1 MLYTISYS
9 IGKYGDRSKRLGA
22 SIVIGKRQGT
32 YWDGRYLLLLLF
44 GFLMGRV
51 WFLQINPFGVAVL
64 ASVAAEKKGQK
75 GMAFCIMAGM
85 FTSIEGILL
94 LKYFSLFLIV
104 LATSKLYQKWTSRYL
119 PSVYLA
125 LLTGGLNMAVGILN
139 SIVAVNTW
147 ELFWLSILESI
158 AVLAL
163 ANIYQ
168 WGIHFFLYEEWS
180 KMPSNEELISVLAI
194 LVTAFYGIPRET
206 DLIFSISGTLAYLM
220 ILFMGYRYG
229 ASTGAI
235 AGAAGGILLAITGES
250 LVAIGIACLLGV
262 CAGTFRRLGRI
273 ASSCAFLLMG
283 GIMMVFA
290 IQEVYGVIELRA
302 MLSAAIIFLA
312 LPKRVAHCIEEDMS
326 DGENDSFA
334 REDIRSL
341 ANHRLED
348 FSDAFRRLSRSF
360 ENEMERRDL
369 TEEELEELFE
379 ELSRN
384 TCQECINCKYCWN
397 RHYEKTNESLRQILW
412 QAGREGAVSL
422 EVIDPDFHRRCMHLE
437 EYVGRVEEKIA
448 GEKVRLGW
456 HNRMTENRRVMA
468 EQMKEIATAL
478 KSFTVDLG
486 DVEELPREYKRRIH
500 EELKREGVKVQ
511 RLSVKRRRKYLEVM
525 FTGSCQGNQCLTK
538 TDVAQALYRA
548 TGIMMCPARET
559 RNVLSSERD
568 TMFFREDTKYKAL
581 TGLARIAKSGET
593 VSGDNYSFLELSGTG
608 ELLMVL
614 ADGMGSGEM
623 AYRDSGNLIEAL
635 EYLMEAGFEKKSALR
650 LLNTLFVVN
659 YEGESFTT
667 LDMTA
672 INLYTGQCEIMKNG
686 AATTFV
692 RRADR
697 VDMIASNA
705 LPVGVDLEAEPDVAV
720 VDLQEGDMI
729 IMVSDGVLDG
739 FYERNMTAG
748 SQDDMAT
755 LIENLMCQNPNDMA
769 NQILMNALAR
779 STREAT
785 DDMSVLVAGIWN
797 KN

>member
-1 MLYTISYS
+1 MEE
-9 IGKYGDRSKRLGA
+9 KKQK
-22 SIVIGKRQGT
+22 V
-32 YWDGRYLLLLLF
+32 YWDGRYILLLF
-44 GFLMGRV
+44 FGFLIGRV
-51 WFLQINPFGVAVL
+51 WFFKINPFGVAIL
-64 ASVAAEKKGQK
+64 ASASAEKKGQK
-75 GMAFCIMAGM
+75 GMALCIMAGM
-85 FTSIEGILL
+85 FSSMEGIFL
-94 LKYFSLFLIV
+94 LKYISLFLIV
-104 LATSKLYQKWTSRYL
+104 IATSQIHQKWTSRYL

-125 LLTGGLNMAVGILN
+125 LLTGFLNMVVGIIN

-147 ELFWLSILESI
+147 EVFWLSLLESI

-168 WGIHFFLYEEWS
+168 WGIHFLLYEEWR
-180 KMPSNEELISVLAI
+180 KMPSNEELISVLAL
-194 LVTAFYGIPRET
+194 LVTAFYGIPREA
-206 DLIFSISGTLAYLM
+206 DIIFSISGTLAYLM

-262 CAGTFRRLGRI
+262 CVGTFRRLGRI
-273 ASSCAFLLMG
+273 VSGGSFLLMG

-290 IQEVYGVIELRA
+290 LREMYGIIELRA
-302 MLSAAIIFLA
+302 MLSAVIIFFA
-312 LPKRVAHCIEEDMS
+312 LPGKVAHRIEEDQT
-326 DGENDSFA
+326 DEETDAFA
-334 REDIRSL
+334 REDIRTL

-360 ENEMERRDL
+360 ENEMEKRDL
-369 TEEELEELFE
+369 TEEELEDLFD
-379 ELSRN
+379 ELSRR
-384 TCQECINCKYCWN
+384 TCQECVNCKYCWN
-397 RHYEKTNESLRQILW
+397 RHYEETNQSLRQILW
-412 QAGREGAVSL
+412 QAGREGTVSL
-422 EVIDPDFHRRCMHLE
+422 EVINPDFHRRCMHLD
-437 EYVGRVEEKIA
+437 EYVDRVEQTIA

-468 EQMKEIATAL
+468 EQMKEIAIAL

-486 DVEELPREYKRRIH
+486 EVEELPREQKKRIG

-525 FTGSCQGNQCLTK
+525 FTGNCQGNQCLTK

-548 TGIMMCPARET
+548 TGIMMTPARET
-559 RNVLSSERD
+559 RNVLSSEPD

-593 VSGDNYSFLELSGTG
+593 VSGDNYSFLELAGTG

-614 ADGMGSGEM
+614 ADGMGSGEV
-623 AYRDSGNLIEAL
+623 ADRDSGNLIEAL

-667 LDMTA
+667 LDMAA
-672 INLYTGQCEIMKNG
+672 INLYTGKCEIMKNG

-697 VDMIASNA
+697 VDIIASSA
-705 LPVGVDLEAEPDVAV
+705 LPVGVDLEAEPDVSV
-720 VDLQEGDMI
+720 VDLTEGDMI

-739 FYERNMTAG
+739 FYERNMTEEN
-748 SQDDMAT
+748 QEDMVT

>member
-1 MLYTISYS
+1 M
-9 IGKYGDRSKRLGA
+9 KEKKQK
-22 SIVIGKRQGT
+22 V
-32 YWDGRYLLLLLF
+32 YWDGRYIVLLLL

-51 WFLQINPFGVAVL
+51 WLLSINPFGVAL
-64 ASVAAEKKGQK
+64 FASVAAEKKGQK
-75 GMAFCIMAGM
+75 GMAVCVLAGM
-85 FTSIEGILL
+85 FSSMDGILL
-94 LKYFSLFLIV
+94 LKYTALFLIV
-104 LATSKLYQKWTSRYL
+104 LATNQIHQKWTSRYL

-125 LLTGGLNMAVGILN
+125 LLTGGLNMAAGILN

-147 ELFWLSILESI
+147 EVFWLSILESV

-163 ANIYQ
+163 ANIFQ
-168 WGIHFFLYEEWS
+168 WGVHFLLYEEWK
-180 KMPSNEELISVLAI
+180 KMLGNEELISILAI
-194 LVTAFYGIPRET
+194 LVTALYGIPREA
-206 DLIFSISGTLAYLM
+206 DIIFSISGTLSYFM

-250 LVAIGIACLLGV
+250 LVAVGISCLLGV

-273 ASSCAFLLMG
+273 VSGGAFLLMG
-283 GIMMVFA
+283 GIMTVFA
-290 IQEVYGVIELRA
+290 LQELYGIIELRA
-302 MLSAAIIFLA
+302 MISAVVLFLA
-312 LPKRVAHCIEEDMS
+312 LPKRIAHCVEEDMPEM
-326 DGENDSFA
+326 ENDSFA
-334 REDIRSL
+334 KEDIRAL

-348 FSDAFRRLSRSF
+348 FSDAFRRLSKSF
-360 ENEMERRDL
+360 ENEMEQREL

-397 RHYEKTNESLRQILW
+397 RHYDETNENLRQILW
-412 QAGREGAVSL
+412 QVGREGAVSL
-422 EVIDPDFHRRCMHLE
+422 ETVSPDFHRRCMHLG
-437 EYVGRVEEKIA
+437 EYIERVEEKIA
-448 GEKVRLGW
+448 GEKVRIGW

-468 EQMKEIATAL
+468 EQMREIATAL

-486 DVEELPREYKRRIH
+486 EVEELPREQKRRIA
-500 EELKREGVKVQ
+500 EELKREGVKIQ
-511 RLSVKRRRKYLEVM
+511 RLSVKRRKGYLEVM
-525 FTGSCQGNQCLTK
+525 FSGCCQGNQCLTK

-568 TMFFREDTKYKAL
+568 TMFFREDTRYKAL
-581 TGLARIAKSGET
+581 TGLARLAKSGET

-614 ADGMGSGEM
+614 ADGMGSGEV
-623 AYRDSGNLIEAL
+623 ADRDSGNLIEAL

-659 YEGESFTT
+659 YEGSSFTT
-667 LDMTA
+667 LDMAA
-672 INLYTGQCEIMKNG
+672 INLHTGQCEIMKNG

-692 RRADR
+692 KRADR
-697 VDMIASNA
+697 VDMIASSA

-720 VDLQEGDMI
+720 VDLEEGDMV

-739 FYERNMTAG
+739 FYERNMTNEN
-748 SQDDMAT
+748 QEDMAT
-755 LIENLMCQNPNDMA
+755 LIENLLCQNPNDMA

-779 STREAT
+779 STREVT

-797 KN
+797 KV

>member
-1 MLYTISYS
+1 MEE
-9 IGKYGDRSKRLGA
+9 KKQR
-22 SIVIGKRQGT
+22 V
-32 YWDGRYLLLLLF
+32 YWDGRYILLLLL
-44 GFLMGRV
+44 GFLVGRV
-51 WFLQINPFGVAVL
+51 WFFEINPFGVAL
-64 ASVAAEKKGQK
+64 LSSAAAEKKGQK
-75 GMAFCIMAGM
+75 GMALCIMAGM
-85 FTSIEGILL
+85 FSSMEGIFL
-94 LKYFSLFLIV
+94 LKYVSLFLIV
-104 LATSKLYQKWTSRYL
+104 LATSQLHQKWTSRYL

-125 LLTGGLNMAVGILN
+125 LLTGGLNMVVGVVN
-139 SIVAVNTW
+139 SIMAVNTW
-147 ELFWLSILESI
+147 EVFWLSILESI

-168 WGIHFFLYEEWS
+168 WGIHFLLYEEWS
-180 KMPSNEELISVLAI
+180 KLPGNEELISILAL
-194 LVTAFYGIPRET
+194 LVTAFYGIPREA
-206 DLIFSISGTLAYLM
+206 DIIFSISGTLSYLM

-250 LVAIGIACLLGV
+250 LVAVGIACLLGV
-262 CAGTFRRLGRI
+262 CAGTFRRLGRV
-273 ASSCAFLLMG
+273 ASGLSFLLMG
-283 GIMMVFA
+283 GIMMFFA
-290 IQEVYGVIELRA
+290 LREVYGIIELRA
-302 MLSAAIIFLA
+302 MLSAVIIFLA
-312 LPKRVAHCIEEDMS
+312 LPRKIAHRIEEDAVEEEG
-326 DGENDSFA
+326 DAFA
-334 REDIRSL
+334 REDIRTL
-341 ANHRLED
+341 AGNRLED
-348 FSDAFRRLSRSF
+348 FSDAFRRLSKSF
-360 ENEMERRDL
+360 ENEMEKRDL
-369 TEEELEELFE
+369 TEEELEDLFE
-379 ELSRN
+379 ELSRR
-384 TCQECINCKYCWN
+384 TCQECVNCKYCWN
-397 RHYEKTNESLRQILW
+397 RHYEETNESLRQILW
-412 QAGREGAVSL
+412 QAGREGAVSMEL
-422 EVIDPDFHRRCMHLE
+422 INPDFHRRCMHLN
-437 EYVGRVEEKIA
+437 EYVDRVEETIA

-456 HNRMTENRRVMA
+456 HNRMSENRRVMA

-478 KSFTVDLG
+478 KSFTVELG
-486 DVEELPREYKRRIH
+486 DVEELPREKKRRIF

-511 RLSVKRRRKYLEVM
+511 RLSVKRRQKYLEVM

-548 TGIMMCPARET
+548 TGVMMTPARET

-568 TMFFREDTKYKAL
+568 TMFFREDTKYRVL
-581 TGLARIAKSGET
+581 TGLARLAKSGET

-614 ADGMGSGEM
+614 ADGMGSGEI
-623 AYRDSGNLIEAL
+623 ADRDSTNLIEAL

-697 VDMIASNA
+697 VDMIVSSA
-705 LPVGVDLEAEPDVAV
+705 LPVGVDLEAEPDVSV
-720 VDLQEGDMI
+720 VELAEGDMV

-739 FYERNMTAG
+739 FYERNMTEG

-755 LIENLMCQNPNDMA
+755 LIENLMCKNPNDMA

-779 STREAT
+779 STRETT

>member
-1 MLYTISYS
+1 MEE
-9 IGKYGDRSKRLGA
+9 KKQK
-22 SIVIGKRQGT
+22 V
-32 YWDGRYLLLLLF
+32 YWDDRYILLLF
-44 GFLMGRV
+44 FGFLIGRV
-51 WFLQINPFGVAVL
+51 WFFKINPFGVAIL
-64 ASVAAEKKGQK
+64 ASASAEKKGQK
-75 GMAFCIMAGM
+75 GMALCIMAGM
-85 FTSIEGILL
+85 FSSMEGIFL
-94 LKYFSLFLIV
+94 LKYISLFLIV
-104 LATSKLYQKWTSRYL
+104 IATSQIHQKWTSRYL

-125 LLTGGLNMAVGILN
+125 LLTGFLNMVVGIIN

-147 ELFWLSILESI
+147 EVFWLSLLESI

-168 WGIHFFLYEEWS
+168 WGIHFLLYEEWR
-180 KMPSNEELISVLAI
+180 KMPSNEELISVLAL
-194 LVTAFYGIPRET
+194 LVTAFYGIPREA
-206 DLIFSISGTLAYLM
+206 DIIFSISGTLAYLM

-262 CAGTFRRLGRI
+262 CVGTFRRLGRI
-273 ASSCAFLLMG
+273 VSGGSFLLMG

-290 IQEVYGVIELRA
+290 LREMYGIIELRA
-302 MLSAAIIFLA
+302 MLSAVIIFFA
-312 LPKRVAHCIEEDMS
+312 LPGKVAHRIEEDQT
-326 DGENDSFA
+326 DEETDAFA
-334 REDIRSL
+334 REDIRTL

-360 ENEMERRDL
+360 ENEMEKRDL
-369 TEEELEELFE
+369 TEEELEDLFD
-379 ELSRN
+379 ELSRR
-384 TCQECINCKYCWN
+384 TCQECVNCKYCWN
-397 RHYEKTNESLRQILW
+397 RHYEETNQSLRQILW
-412 QAGREGAVSL
+412 QAGREGTVSL
-422 EVIDPDFHRRCMHLE
+422 EVINPDFHRRCMHLD
-437 EYVGRVEEKIA
+437 EYVDRVEQTIA

-468 EQMKEIATAL
+468 EQMKEIAIAL

-486 DVEELPREYKRRIH
+486 EVEELPREQKKRIG

-525 FTGSCQGNQCLTK
+525 FTGNCQGNQCLTK

-548 TGIMMCPARET
+548 TGIMMTPARET
-559 RNVLSSERD
+559 RNVLSSEPD

-593 VSGDNYSFLELSGTG
+593 VSGDNYSFLELAGTG

-614 ADGMGSGEM
+614 ADGMGSGEV
-623 AYRDSGNLIEAL
+623 ADRDSGNLIEAL

-672 INLYTGQCEIMKNG
+672 INLYTGKCEIMKNG

-697 VDMIASNA
+697 VDIIASSA
-705 LPVGVDLEAEPDVAV
+705 LPVGVDLEAEPDVSV
-720 VDLQEGDMI
+720 VDLTEGDMI

-739 FYERNMTAG
+739 FYERNMTEEN
-748 SQDDMAT
+748 QEDMVT

>member
-1 MLYTISYS
+1 
-9 IGKYGDRSKRLGA
+9 
-22 SIVIGKRQGT
+22 
-32 YWDGRYLLLLLF
+32 
-44 GFLMGRV
+44 
-51 WFLQINPFGVAVL
+51 
-64 ASVAAEKKGQK
+64 
-75 GMAFCIMAGM
+75 
-85 FTSIEGILL
+85 
-94 LKYFSLFLIV
+94 
-104 LATSKLYQKWTSRYL
+104 
-119 PSVYLA
+119 
-125 LLTGGLNMAVGILN
+125 
-139 SIVAVNTW
+139 
-147 ELFWLSILESI
+147 
-158 AVLAL
+158 
-163 ANIYQ
+163 
-168 WGIHFFLYEEWS
+168 
-180 KMPSNEELISVLAI
+180 
-194 LVTAFYGIPRET
+194 
-206 DLIFSISGTLAYLM
+206 
-220 ILFMGYRYG
+220 
-229 ASTGAI
+229 
-235 AGAAGGILLAITGES
+235 
-250 LVAIGIACLLGV
+250 
-262 CAGTFRRLGRI
+262 
-273 ASSCAFLLMG
+273 
-283 GIMMVFA
+283 
-290 IQEVYGVIELRA
+290 
-302 MLSAAIIFLA
+302 
-312 LPKRVAHCIEEDMS
+312 
-326 DGENDSFA
+326 
-334 REDIRSL
+334 
-341 ANHRLED
+341 
-348 FSDAFRRLSRSF
+348 
-360 ENEMERRDL
+360 
-369 TEEELEELFE
+369 
-379 ELSRN
+379 
-384 TCQECINCKYCWN
+384 
-397 RHYEKTNESLRQILW
+397 
-412 QAGREGAVSL
+412 
-422 EVIDPDFHRRCMHLE
+422 MHLE
-437 EYVGRVEEKIA
+437 EYVERVEEKIA

-486 DVEELPREYKRRIH
+486 DVEELPREQKRRIH

-525 FTGSCQGNQCLTK
+525 FTGGCQGNQCLTK

-614 ADGMGSGEM
+614 ADGMGSGEI
-623 AYRDSGNLIEAL
+623 ADRDSGNLIEAL

-705 LPVGVDLEAEPDVAV
+705 LPVGVDLEAEPDVAI

-739 FYERNMTAG
+739 FYERNMTDG
-748 SQDDMAT
+748 SQEDMAT
-755 LIENLMCQNPNDMA
+755 LIENLLCQNPNDMA

>member
-1 MLYTISYS
+1 MVEEKKQKI
-9 IGKYGDRSKRLGA
+9 
-22 SIVIGKRQGT
+22 
-32 YWDGRYLLLLLF
+32 YWDGRYILLLLF
-44 GFLMGRV
+44 GFLVGRV
-51 WFLQINPFGVAVL
+51 WFFEINPFGVAVL
-64 ASVAAEKKGQK
+64 ASAAAEKKGQK
-75 GMAFCIMAGM
+75 GMALCIMAGM
-85 FTSIEGILL
+85 FSSMEGIFL
-94 LKYFSLFLIV
+94 LKYISLFLIV
-104 LATSKLYQKWTSRYL
+104 LATSHIHQKWTSRYL

-125 LLTGGLNMAVGILN
+125 LLTGGLNMVVGIVN
-139 SIVAVNTW
+139 SIMAVNTW
-147 ELFWLSILESI
+147 EVFWLSILESI

-180 KMPSNEELISVLAI
+180 KMPSNEELISILA
-194 LVTAFYGIPRET
+194 LMVTAFYGIPREA
-206 DLIFSISGTLAYLM
+206 DIIFSISGTLAYLM

-250 LVAIGIACLLGV
+250 FVAIGIACLLGV
-262 CAGTFRRLGRI
+262 CAGTFRRLGRVV
-273 ASSCAFLLMG
+273 SGLAFLMMG

-290 IQEVYGVIELRA
+290 LQEVYGIIELRA
-302 MLSAAIIFLA
+302 MLSSVIIFLA
-312 LPKRVAHCIEEDMS
+312 LPRKVAHRIEEDQPEEEG
-326 DGENDSFA
+326 DAFA
-334 REDIRSL
+334 REDIRTL
-341 ANHRLED
+341 AGHRLED
-348 FSDAFRRLSRSF
+348 FSDAFRRLSKSF
-360 ENEMERRDL
+360 ENEMEKRDL
-369 TEEELEELFE
+369 TEEELEDLFE
-379 ELSRN
+379 ELSRR
-384 TCQECINCKYCWN
+384 TCQECVNCKYCWN
-397 RHYEKTNESLRQILW
+397 RHYEETNESLRQILW

-422 EVIDPDFHRRCMHLE
+422 EIINPDFHRRCMHLN
-437 EYVGRVEEKIA
+437 EYVDRVEQTIA
-448 GEKVRLGW
+448 SEKVRIGW
-456 HNRMTENRRVMA
+456 HNRMSENRRVMA

-486 DVEELPREYKRRIH
+486 EVEELPREQKRRIG

-548 TGIMMCPARET
+548 TGVMMTPARET

-593 VSGDNYSFLELSGTG
+593 VSGDNYSFLDLSGTG

-614 ADGMGSGEM
+614 ADGMGSGEV
-623 AYRDSGNLIEAL
+623 ADRDSGNLIEAL

-672 INLYTGQCEIMKNG
+672 INLYTGRCEIMKNG

-697 VDMIASNA
+697 VDMIASSA
-705 LPVGVDLEAEPDVAV
+705 LPVGVDLEAEPDVSV
-720 VDLQEGDMI
+720 VELTEGDMV

-739 FYERNMTAG
+739 FYERNMTEG
-748 SQDDMAT
+748 SQEDMAV

>member
-1 MLYTISYS
+1 M
-9 IGKYGDRSKRLGA
+9 DRTKRLGA
-22 SIVIGKRQGT
+22 RILKEKKQKV
-32 YWDGRYLLLLLF
+32 YWDGRYLLLLIL
-44 GFLMGRV
+44 GVLMGRV
-51 WFLQINPFGVAVL
+51 WLYSINPFGVAVF

-75 GMAFCIMAGM
+75 MMALCVMAGM
-85 FTSIEGILL
+85 FTSMDGIVL
-94 LKYFSLFLIV
+94 LKYLFLFFIV
-104 LATSKLYQKWTSRYL
+104 LATSQFFEKWTSRQL
-119 PSVYLA
+119 SSVYLA
-125 LLTGGLNMAVGILN
+125 LLTGGLNMAAGILN
-139 SIVAVNTW
+139 SILAVNTW
-147 ELFWLSILESI
+147 EVFWLSILESV

-168 WGIHFFLYEEWS
+168 WGVHFFLYEDWRR
-180 KMPSNEELISVLAI
+180 MPGNEELISVLAI
-194 LVTAFYGIPRET
+194 LVTAFYGIPRGA
-206 DLIFSISGTLAYLM
+206 DMIFSISGTLAYLM

-235 AGAAGGILLAITGES
+235 AGAAGGILLALTGEN
-250 LVAIGIACLLGV
+250 LVAVGISCLLGV
-262 CAGTFRRLGRI
+262 CAGTFRRLGRF
-273 ASSCAFLLMG
+273 ASGGAFLLMG
-283 GIMMVFA
+283 GIMAAFSL
-290 IQEVYGVIELRA
+290 QELYGIIELRA
-302 MLSAAIIFLA
+302 MLSAVVIFFA
-312 LPKRVAHCIEEDMS
+312 LPRRVAHCVEEDMPEEE
-326 DGENDSFA
+326 GDSFA
-334 REDIRSL
+334 REDIRAL

-360 ENEMERRDL
+360 ENEMEKKEL
-369 TEEELEELFE
+369 TEAELEELFE
-379 ELSRN
+379 ELSQS
-384 TCQECINCKYCWN
+384 TCQECVNCKYCWN
-397 RHYEKTNESLRQILW
+397 RHYDETNENLRQILW
-412 QAGREGAVSL
+412 QAGRDGVVSL
-422 EVIDPDFHRRCMHLE
+422 EMVSPDFHRRCMHLE
-437 EYVGRVEEKIA
+437 EYAGRVEEKIA
-448 GEKVRLGW
+448 NEKVRLGW

-478 KSFTVDLG
+478 RSFTVELG
-486 DVEELPREYKRRIH
+486 DVEELPKEQKRRIG

-511 RLSVKRRRKYLEVM
+511 KLSVKRRKGYLEVM
-525 FTGSCQGNQCLTK
+525 FTGCCQGNQCLTK

-568 TMFFREDTKYKAL
+568 TMFFRQDTKYKAL

-593 VSGDNYSFLELSGTG
+593 VSGDNYSFLELTGTG

-623 AYRDSGNLIEAL
+623 ADRDSGNLIEAL

-672 INLYTGQCEIMKNG
+672 INLHTGKCEIMKNG

-692 RRADR
+692 KRADR
-697 VDMIASNA
+697 VDMIASCA
-705 LPVGVDLEAEPDVAV
+705 LPVGVDLQAEPDVAEIR
-720 VDLQEGDMI
+720 LEEGDMI

-739 FYERNMTAG
+739 FYERNMKSD
-748 SQDDMAT
+748 SQEDMAT
-755 LIENLMCQNPNDMA
+755 LIENLLCQNPNDMA

-797 KN
+797 KV